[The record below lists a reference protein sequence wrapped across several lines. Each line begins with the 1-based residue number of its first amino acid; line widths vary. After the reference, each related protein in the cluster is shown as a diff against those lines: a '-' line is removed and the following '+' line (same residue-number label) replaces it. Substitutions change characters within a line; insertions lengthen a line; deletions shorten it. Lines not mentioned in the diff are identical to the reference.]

1 MTDPL
6 RFTSIQ
12 SPSADGVCAAIARYV
27 SSRLE
32 IPTQFVGDL
41 PWPERERLL
50 DEGQIQV
57 GWICGLPYVWKADRH
72 PPLVR
77 LLAAP
82 VMQHPRYEG
91 RPIYFSDVIVH
102 RDSGYRTFSDLRG
115 ASWAYNEPH
124 SQSGYNVTRYHLA
137 TLGETSGYFSRVV
150 EAGSHLRAL
159 KMVLDRRIDASAI
172 DSTVLELELQR
183 DPGLADRIR
192 IVETLGPSPI
202 PPWVVAHNVSPEME
216 VALRQVFLGMHQ
228 HAGGRQVLEAGQMDR
243 FLKVEDRDY
252 DPIRQMARQAQRVR
266 W

>member
-1 MTDPL
+1 MTDLL

-27 SSRLE
+27 SARLAVRAE
-32 IPTQFVGDL
+32 FVADL
-41 PWPERERLL
+41 SWQERERLL

-57 GWICGLPYVWKADRH
+57 GWICGLPYVRKVDRD

-82 VMQHPRYEG
+82 VMQQPRYEG

-102 RDSGYRTFSDLRG
+102 RDSGYLTFADLRG

-137 TLGETSGYFSRVV
+137 TLGETSGYFSQVV

-159 KMVLDRRIDASAI
+159 QMVLDRRIDASAI

-192 IVETLGPSPI
+192 IVDMLGPSPI
-202 PPWVVAHNVSPEME
+202 PPWVVTRSVSPEME
-216 VALRQVFLGMHQ
+216 GALREAFLGMHE
-228 HAGGRQVLEAGQMDR
+228 HPEGREVLAAGQMAR
-243 FLKVEDRDY
+243 FARVADADY
-252 DPIRQMARQAQRVR
+252 DPIREMTLQAQRVH